1 MRDDWTYRNDMK
13 REAIALLESGHG
25 DLLDEMAMAYRGWSN
40 AKIAA
45 RRVVFPDPPLPPVE
59 HSEIGVAS

>member
-13 REAIALLESGHG
+13 RVAIALLESGHG
-25 DLLDEMAMAYRGWSN
+25 ALLDEMAMTYRPWSM

-45 RRVVFPDPPLPPVE
+45 RRAVFPDPPLPPIE
-59 HSEIGVAS
+59 HAEFGVAS